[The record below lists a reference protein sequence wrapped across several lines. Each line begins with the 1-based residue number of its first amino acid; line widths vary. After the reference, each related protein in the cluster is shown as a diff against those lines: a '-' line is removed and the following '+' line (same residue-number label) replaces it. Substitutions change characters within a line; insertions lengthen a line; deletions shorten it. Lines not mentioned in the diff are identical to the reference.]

1 MTSFF
6 AVSGNSRRSFAFV
19 FSEPDCFIFALL
31 PKIEFYTSYMKS
43 FMRFTAVLACA
54 AALVSCKNKFEVAA
68 PYKNITVV
76 YGLLDMVD
84 TAHYVRIQKAFMDN
98 NKSAFDMAKE
108 PDSSFY
114 KNLTV
119 TMKEL
124 SESGALIASYPM
136 DLVDL
141 TAEGYA
147 KDSGTFFDT
156 PNLAYKF
163 KAALNPA
170 HSYRLVVYNG
180 TTGVTDSAETPV
192 LDADPAVFGLVEW
205 KVPTQVITFSR
216 EFTFDGKNLFEKNYQ
231 ATLPKNAAMSQLYLR
246 FHWIDSNLST
256 GTSVRRSADFSGFYQ
271 DAGNPSIIK
280 VRNRDIYAFLNET
293 LGAPASANQY
303 RYFDSCD
310 MILYIAGNEYKRYQE
325 LNTNMGGLT
334 SSEVK
339 PQYTNIKGENVLGLF
354 STRTRASRFQIPIS
368 KDTRDSIALNPRTA
382 NLNIRF
388 L

>member
-1 MTSFF
+1 
-6 AVSGNSRRSFAFV
+6 
-19 FSEPDCFIFALL
+19 
-31 PKIEFYTSYMKS
+31 MKN
-43 FMRFTAVLACA
+43 FMRLTAVLACA
-54 AALVSCKNKFEVAA
+54 TAWVSCKNKFEVAA

-76 YGLLDMVD
+76 YGLLDMTD
-84 TAHYVRIQKAFMDN
+84 TAHYVRIEKAFMDN

-136 DLVDL
+136 ALVDL

-147 KDSGTFFDT
+147 KDSGAFFKA
-156 PNLAYKF
+156 PNWAYKF

-170 HSYRLVVYNG
+170 RNYRLVVYNG

-192 LDADPAVFGLVEW
+192 LDANPDQLYLSEW
-205 KVPTQVITFSR
+205 KGLGVSQEINFSR
-216 EFTFDGKNLFEKNYQ
+216 EYTFDGNNFSEKSYQ
-231 ATLPKNAAMSQLYLR
+231 ANLPKNTAMSQLYLR
-246 FHWIDSNLST
+246 FNWIDSNTAT
-256 GTSVRRSADFSGFYQ
+256 GASARRSADFSGFFQ
-271 DAGNPSIIK
+271 DPGNPSIIK
-280 VRNRDIYAFLNET
+280 VRNRDIYSFLKET
-293 LGAPASANQY
+293 LGAPQDANQY

-310 MILYIAGNEYKRYQE
+310 MILYIAGSEYKRYQE

-354 STRTRASRFQIPIS
+354 STRTKAMRLQIPIGKS
-368 KDTRDSIALNPRTA
+368 TRDSIALNPRTA